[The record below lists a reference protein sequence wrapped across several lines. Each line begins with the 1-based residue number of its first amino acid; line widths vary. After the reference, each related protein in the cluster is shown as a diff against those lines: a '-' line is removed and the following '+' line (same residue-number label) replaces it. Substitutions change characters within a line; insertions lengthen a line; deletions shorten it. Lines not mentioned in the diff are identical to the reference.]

1 MPGEIGYVAHNSKGR
16 VRTIGGLERNA
27 LCAITPVEPVG
38 ARTRSPKA
46 ALVEFDPDEI
56 CKVTG
61 RSRELRDL
69 MSKHL
74 AAGTVCPNSDDIL
87 NESRKLIEAMKNFQV
102 GTESARDS
110 LEHLYLSDKCPYAEL
125 QEAERLSAELECELR
140 LWDLKV
146 PPPVEKISEPASLCG
161 AAEVHVLKPKLLW
174 RSGRMS
180 SQRPL

>member
-1 MPGEIGYVAHNSKGR
+1 M
-16 VRTIGGLERNA
+16 
-27 LCAITPVEPVG
+27 G

-69 MSKHL
+69 MSKHI

-87 NESRKLIEAMKNFQV
+87 NETRKLIEAMKSLHV
-102 GTESARDS
+102 STESARDA

-140 LWDLKV
+140 LWDVKV
-146 PPPVEKISEPASLCG
+146 PPPVEKISEPASLCSV
-161 AAEVHVLKPKLLW
+161 ADAPILKPKPPWQNLPGPTRLW
-174 RSGRMS
+174 RGGRMS
-180 SQRPL
+180 FQGPPSV